1 MCKAL
6 SRIPCHLPSKKSE
19 GEAEDLWREPSLF
32 SPLSS
37 TYALP
42 TRSCSQRRS
51 SEQPPRPLWT
61 PRSFPDPTPTPAG
74 IPADQMKGIKRVLD
88 SLRPEVSSWLHHSSA
103 KISWVNHF
111 PSKMVT
117 LMSVH
122 LLGEIAESSLNA
134 CSTLGLW

>member
-1 MCKAL
+1 MQSTL
-6 SRIPCHLPSKKSE
+6 SDPLPSSKQEVRGRSRRPLQR
-19 GEAEDLWREPSLF
+19 AISF
-32 SPLSS
+32 LSS
-37 TYALP
+37 LLYICSP
-42 TRSCSQRRS
+42 TRSCSQRS

-74 IPADQMKGIKRVLD
+74 ILADQMKGLKRVLD
-88 SLRPEVSSWLHHSSA
+88 SLRPEVGSWLHHSSA

-134 CSTLGLW
+134 CNTLGLW

>member
-1 MCKAL
+1 MGGVCKTH
-6 SRIPCHLPSKKSE
+6 SWITCHLSE
-19 GEAEDLWREPSLF
+19 QEVGGRSRRPEGSHLF
-32 SPLSS
+32 PLLYTCS
-37 TYALP
+37 P
-42 TRSCSQRRS
+42 TRSCNQRRS

-61 PRSFPDPTPTPAG
+61 PRSFPDSTPIPTE
-74 IPADQMKGIKRVLD
+74 ILADQMKGIERVLD
-88 SLRPEVSSWLHHSSA
+88 PLRPEFGSWLHHSSA

-122 LLGEIAESSLNA
+122 LLGTFECTLNE